1 MKKTAAVM
9 VAILLLFGISSCSAG
24 TDGGGKTTDRTA
36 AELLETVINSIEF
49 PPTVEIT
56 DEDSIKEMGI
66 DLSLTE
72 EYAVVRQM
80 LSVDVAEVIILKVK
94 NGEEDKAEEQLKK
107 RRESLINDF
116 AFYPEQVESA
126 NATVVGQEKDVVYL
140 ICHIDAETAEAEL
153 LKKINAQ

>member
-9 VAILLLFGISSCSAG
+9 AAILLLFGISSCTTG
-24 TDGGGKTTDRTA
+24 TDGGWETTDRTA
-36 AELLETVINSIEF
+36 AELLETVISSVEF
-49 PPTVEIT
+49 PPTVEVT
-56 DEDSIKEMGI
+56 DEDTIKEMGI
-66 DLSLTE
+66 DLALTE

-140 ICHIDAETAEAEL
+140 ICHIDADAAEAEL
-153 LKKINAQ
+153 LKEINAQ